1 MFQVQCLESAQKAAT
16 ENVAKF
22 CIEPLSKGQG
32 ITIGNALRRTL
43 LSNIPGTAIVGT
55 RISGVDHEFSVIPGV
70 KEDALEILLNLHQ
83 FYLLI
88 YLIYLY

>member
-32 ITIGNALRRTL
+32 ITIGNALRRNYYL
-43 LSNIPGTAIVGT
+43 IFLEQQLWV
-55 RISGVDHEFSVIPGV
+55 HEFLG
-70 KEDALEILLNLHQ
+70 
-83 FYLLI
+83 
-88 YLIYLY
+88 